1 MSHHIDH
8 SRPLEVEGTFF
19 GKVMMFFALAILIS
33 AGGTFISAQYFMSYF
48 IAMPALIYVL
58 YAVELILIFTSHFW
72 STKAPLNRLIFAA
85 FAFITGVTI
94 SPLIVQ
100 LTSSAAGTALLFKAL
115 AITGAMFGATAIFG
129 YITNIN
135 LSGLRG
141 FLLIALIGMIVT
153 SIVGIF
159 VPWGNSFEMYFA
171 GFGVILFSAFVAY
184 DFQKLKE
191 YPEDRYIDAALNLYL
206 DIFNLFLY
214 VLRFLMAFTN
224 RD

>member
-8 SRPLEVEGTFF
+8 PRSLEVEATFF
-19 GKVMMFFALAILIS
+19 GKVMMYFSLAVIIS
-33 AGGTFISAQYFMSYF
+33 AAGVFVSSQYFMSF
-48 IAMPALIYVL
+48 FAANPALIYVL
-58 YAVELILIFTSHFW
+58 YAVELGLIFTSHFW
-72 STKAPLNRLIFAA
+72 STKTPLNRILFAA

-100 LTSSAAGTALLFKAL
+100 LTATAAGTVLVYKAL
-115 AITGAMFGATAIFG
+115 GITGLMFSATAIFG
-129 YITNIN
+129 SITKIN

-153 SIVGIF
+153 SVVGIF
-159 VPWGNSFEMYFA
+159 LPWGSTFEMLFS
-171 GFGVILFSAFVAY
+171 GFGVVLFSAFVAY
-184 DFQKLKE
+184 DFQKIKH

-214 VLRFLMAFTN
+214 ILRFLTSLSG